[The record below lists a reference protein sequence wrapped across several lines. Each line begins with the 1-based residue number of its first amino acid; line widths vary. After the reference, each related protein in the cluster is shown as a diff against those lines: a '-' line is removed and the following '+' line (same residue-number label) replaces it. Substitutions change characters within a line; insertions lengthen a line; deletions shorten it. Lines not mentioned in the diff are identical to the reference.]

1 MEGIFTAYNS
11 ILHPVELIVLYIS
24 RNFFVFQPL
33 VVLFAAITGISGNIS
48 GFLLE
53 AVDMPGQV
61 IN

>member
-1 MEGIFTAYNS
+1 
-11 ILHPVELIVLYIS
+11 LHPVELIVLYIS